1 MKVSA
6 ASLAIFAAI
15 ASSGAD
21 AFSVSAPVTNR
32 FATVVSS
39 TAQTALFSSAG
50 PTDEDIES
58 ALEKSKLSDEEVEQV
73 GNLVTDDEWM
83 GLGMELT

>member
-1 MKVSA
+1 MKVSV
-6 ASLAIFAAI
+6 ASLAVFAAF

-21 AFSVSAPVTNR
+21 AFSVSTNR
-32 FATVVSS
+32 LTTVVSS

-58 ALEKSKLSDEEVEQV
+58 ALEKSKLSDEEVEKV
-73 GNLVTDDEWM
+73 GNLVADDEWM